1 MFALET
7 VSDVRLVGRALK
19 DKWDVNRQKIK
30 SALMAALSDPD
41 LTIDAAKVLILADAL
56 DAKREEIENKKQAKE
71 NEQRLRLLELARS
84 VPAPEL
90 ARLASENGI
99 CGGPDQRGRA
109 SETAS
114 TDGAKASS
122 GTRPRNTSTRK
133 HRKKT

>member
-1 MFALET
+1 LFALET
-7 VSDVRLVGRALK
+7 VSDVRLVGRALR

-30 SALMAALSDPD
+30 SALMTALNDPD
-41 LTIDAAKVLILADAL
+41 LMIDAAKVLMLADSL

-84 VPAPEL
+84 VPATEL

-99 CGGPDQRGRA
+99 CSGPDKRGRA

-114 TDGAKASS
+114 TDGEKAS
-122 GTRPRNTSTRK
+122 GRTRSRNTATKK

>member
-19 DKWDVNRQKIK
+19 DKWNVDRQKIK
-30 SALMAALSDPD
+30 SALMTALNDQD
-41 LTIDAAKVLILADAL
+41 LMIDAAKVLVLADSL

-84 VPAPEL
+84 VPATEL

-99 CGGPDQRGRA
+99 CSGPDQRGREA
-109 SETAS
+109 QAAPTNGE
-114 TDGAKASS
+114 KASS
-122 GTRPRNTSTRK
+122 RTRSRNTSTRK